1 MSLFLIVLNCFL
13 LGHATLYN
21 SARVAKGNFGKD
33 KWISFVQAIVNLVVS
48 IVAAR
53 KLGLV
58 GVYIGTIVSRLIVTV
73 MRPHATYRFLFG
85 KSALEYYRMLALYGG
100 TAILAGFVTY
110 LLCGSFL
117 RNVTIGSFILAMG
130 VVTVVPNVI
139 FAVLFVKSAE
149 MKGMLQRVLRLM
161 NRGER

>member
-1 MSLFLIVLNCFL
+1 
-13 LGHATLYN
+13 
-21 SARVAKGNFGKD
+21 
-33 KWISFVQAIVNLVVS
+33 
-48 IVAAR
+48 
-53 KLGLV
+53 
-58 GVYIGTIVSRLIVTV
+58 
-73 MRPHATYRFLFG
+73 
-85 KSALEYYRMLALYGG
+85 
-100 TAILAGFVTY
+100 VTY